1 MDNFPEWLKWLGGA
15 FAGITSILLGSKLIE
30 KAFGRSW
37 QRKDEREAIF
47 ITNDGKRIDA
57 DQNAF
62 TAVMARLEKVE
73 ARVDELQTKLS
84 QEMATSA
91 GLKVEN
97 EALKKEN
104 ERQAKKLH
112 DFAEK
117 LTHKDAE
124 ILSLTTNMHKMA
136 LEIERLKT
144 LLGVTRST
152 SPTDET

>member
-57 DQNAF
+57 GQNAF
-62 TAVMARLEKVE
+62 NSVMKRLEKVE

-91 GLKVEN
+91 GLKAEN
-97 EALKKEN
+97 QALKTEN
-104 ERQAKKLH
+104 ERQARKLH

-117 LTHKDAE
+117 LQQKDAE
-124 ILSLTTNMHKMA
+124 ILTLTVNLHKMELQIQA
-136 LEIERLKT
+136 LQSAVEKT
-144 LLGVTRST
+144 N
-152 SPTDET
+152 EA